1 MISNDDFV
9 FEDMNYENLLY
20 EVIMRKIKI
29 ELILLMKQA
38 INVNL
43 EVALNFFDE

>member
-9 FEDMNYENLLY
+9 FEDINYENLLY
-20 EVIMRKIKI
+20 EVTMRQIKI

>member
-9 FEDMNYENLLY
+9 FEDINYENLLY
-20 EVIMRKIKI
+20 EVTMRKIKI
-29 ELILLMKQA
+29 ALILLMKQA

>member
-20 EVIMRKIKI
+20 EVTMRKIKI

-43 EVALNFFDE
+43 EVAINFFDE